1 MRRSVAVVEVRSA
14 GDDANSAND
23 TSIDEDA
30 WLDFPSDVRVCTRG
44 PGTGAG
50 AARGEKETC
59 GWAGI
64 AADESIR
71 KRRAK
76 IVVGGDDVADAD
88 DLIAA
93 LAGVRTSAVLRLDT
107 VVPFTSDGWRGS
119 GKRPEWLA
127 DADGV
132 VRGDAW
138 CCSKKGHRPY
148 Q

>member
-1 MRRSVAVVEVRSA
+1 MCA
-14 GDDANSAND
+14 
-23 TSIDEDA
+23 
-30 WLDFPSDVRVCTRG
+30 RG
-44 PGTGAG
+44 SGTGAS

-64 AADESIR
+64 AADASVK

-76 IVVGGDDVADAD
+76 IVVGEDDVADAN

-93 LAGVRTSAVLRLDT
+93 LAGVRTSAVMRLDT

-119 GKRPEWLA
+119 GARPEWLA
-127 DADGV
+127 ARDDDI
-132 VRGDAW
+132 RGDAW

-148 Q
+148 R